1 MLIFTPSCRLLKTM
15 KIEQLL
21 QFPSVITLQ
30 STVTN
35 KKSVQPTV
43 INLIPIMPNSKITI
57 FPYSNIQGN
66 LTIFFYGTNE
76 KNWTSDLYW
85 KVMFNS
91 CELHCWLLH
100 VIYFVF
106 ILMTKH
112 KFFIYSLFISVMAK
126 ICGKQIITWPFHIG
140 TGIIPW
146 PISALGYRLVLIWNL
161 GMIPGQIL
169 KRLCYNLYLLCYR

>member
-1 MLIFTPSCRLLKTM
+1 VSTIEIYNRTVTP
-15 KIEQLL
+15 I
-21 QFPSVITLQ
+21 SVSDNSVQ

-35 KKSVQPTV
+35 NNSAQQTV
-43 INLIPIMPNSKITI
+43 IYLDPIMPSSRIAL
-57 FPYSNIQGN
+57 FSYSNIQGN

-91 CELHCWLLH
+91 CDKYGELYCWLLH

-126 ICGKQIITWPFHIG
+126 IRDKQIITWPFHIG

-169 KRLCYNLYLLCYR
+169 KRLCYNLYLWCYR